1 MWRNYVTVGIRALA
15 KSRTYAFINILGL
28 AIGMAA
34 CLMILLYVRYEVSYD
49 RWIPE
54 SERIFQVQSWYKSS
68 ETGQEAQLQMTPYA
82 SGKSL
87 RDNFPQIEREVYVSN
102 NDPVFYK
109 DGQATSTE
117 DYLWVDSNFL
127 EVVPLP
133 MDAGDPE
140 CARWVNTAVLT
151 QSGSRR
157 RSAPTTIIGRT
168 MTLITRGVARD
179 FASPACF
186 ATSAATPH
194 FRDLEPHPSISVA
207 TMSTSPTSSPAGAAR
222 TAGSI

>member
-34 CLMILLYVRYEVSYD
+34 CLRTLLSVRYELSAA

-54 SERIFQVQSWYKSS
+54 PGRIFQVQSWYKSS

-117 DYLWVDSNFL
+117 DYLWVDGNFL
-127 EVVPLP
+127 DVVPLP
-133 MDAGDPE
+133 MVRGDLS
-140 CARWVNTAVLT
+140 ALDGINTAVLT
-151 QSGSRR
+151 QSEARR
-157 RSAPTTIIGRT
+157 RFGTDDIIGRT

-179 FASPACF
+179 FRI
-186 ATSAATPH
+186 TG
-194 FRDLEPHPSISVA
+194 V
-207 TMSTSPTSSPAGAAR
+207 
-222 TAGSI
+222 